1 MCFLCARVQP
11 SVGLREAEIR
21 LATRTIKRGLPCL
34 QLFGDRGGQ
43 EPRVYDRHADI
54 YDSFAD
60 MFSVLTVRSPP
71 PPLLWAVQQD
81 TLNPYAKP
89 VQVEIASVI
98 FMHGQDFLSA
108 SCSAFCKGGAQ

>member
-1 MCFLCARVQP
+1 MCGARAQP

-60 MFSVLTVRSPP
+60 MFTVLTVCLPS
-71 PPLLWAVQQD
+71 
-81 TLNPYAKP
+81 
-89 VQVEIASVI
+89 
-98 FMHGQDFLSA
+98 
-108 SCSAFCKGGAQ
+108 